1 MEVIFAAA
9 AALARVGDMYAA
21 AVIGMWSSGQ
31 AGLALQRGEARR
43 GRGGGREGRRTLRNT
58 AAAAPPARTPARP
71 TASDPRGRKTKTRLL
86 NSLSLSFLSTSK
98 TIFMAIYSATAAA
111 MDFHIHEKKTRPSQ
125 TSLFEF
131 VLRRGSGT

>member
-9 AALARVGDMYAA
+9 VALARGDMC
-21 AVIGMWSSGQ
+21 AVVGMWSSGQ
-31 AGLALQRGEARR
+31 AGLALQRGEAR
-43 GRGGGREGRRTLRNT
+43 GRKGREEDVAKRAVA

-98 TIFMAIYSATAAA
+98 TIFMAINSATAAA
-111 MDFHIHEKKTRPSQ
+111 MDFHIHEKKTGPSQ